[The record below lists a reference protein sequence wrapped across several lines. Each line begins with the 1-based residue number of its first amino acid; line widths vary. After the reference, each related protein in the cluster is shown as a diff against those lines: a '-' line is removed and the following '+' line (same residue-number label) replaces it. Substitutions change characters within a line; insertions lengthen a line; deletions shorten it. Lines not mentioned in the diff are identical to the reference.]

1 MNYQDFCGNES
12 MLPTPYIRVVTKI
25 RKVEKYECIEIN
37 GFMVAIL
44 KIPNQTYLN
53 IKKLIIVAFSGHS

>member
-25 RKVEKYECIEIN
+25 SKWEKYECIEIN
-37 GFMVAIL
+37 GFKFI
-44 KIPNQTYLN
+44 YGSS
-53 IKKLIIVAFSGHS
+53 IKNTESNLFEYK